1 MLYQILK
8 KDMLKRKGVNIILF
22 HFLLH
27 YQQSF

>member
-8 KDMLKRKGVNIILF
+8 KDMLKRKGVKYKSCF
-22 HFLLH
+22 FLLH